1 MLGSQNPDGTWGGPD
16 GLDRLITT
24 CHVTMTLMAVGVAP
38 DSDILTRSLRYLA
51 DLDTERHTTFY
62 WRSGP
67 LLNVR
72 GYERIV
78 QSDIEHIAR
87 FKYRAG
93 GNPNYPAP
101 FFLLKLIRFAEG
113 LSIPI
118 EVGEVV
124 DWIIGEWDCRQC
136 WYDRTSITSMGL
148 ALLAD
153 LDLVADNVMER
164 ACEYLLENFDAKERA
179 RFSDNIVD
187 DAFTVYN
194 LFERYDVL
202 KEIVPRELWAALGEC
217 AKGFVSALSSFSP
230 TPPPFGGSV
239 DSREYATSVLSRA
252 IMAHRL
258 AEDGSLF
265 EAELAVA
272 LTNETLSR
280 ERRAKSAPM
289 TLNSFWGEPRTSPGG
304 FCFVLMPFSPPRR
317 TEIYEDY
324 IAAPL
329 LEQCGISCR
338 RADDIYASSRIME
351 DVWDSIHSADFIVA
365 DLSGRNANVFYE
377 LGLAHA
383 VGTPVILV
391 AESSKDIP
399 FDLKGVRTIIYGDS
413 PRTWKILSE
422 KIVAYAY
429 SITREP

>member
-1 MLGSQNPDGTWGGPD
+1 
-16 GLDRLITT
+16 
-24 CHVTMTLMAVGVAP
+24 MAVGVAP
-38 DSDILTRSLRYLA
+38 DSEILARPLRYLA

-67 LLNVR
+67 LLNVH
-72 GYERIV
+72 GYERTV

-101 FFLLKLIRFAEG
+101 FFLLKLIRFAED
-113 LSIPI
+113 LSTPI
-118 EVGEVV
+118 EIGEVV
-124 DWIIGEWDCRQC
+124 DWIMHEWDGRTC

-148 ALLAD
+148 ALMAD
-153 LDLVADNVMER
+153 LDSVPAEIAER
-164 ACEYLLENFDAKERA
+164 ACEYLLENFNTNGGRGK
-179 RFSDNIVD
+179 FSDNIVD

-202 KEIVPRELWAALGEC
+202 KEAIPPQLWSALGEC
-217 AKGFVSALSSFSP
+217 AKGFVSALDSFTP

-239 DSREYATSVLSRA
+239 DSQEYATSVLSRA

-258 AEDGSLF
+258 AEDGSAF

-272 LTNETLSR
+272 LTNESLSK
-280 ERRAKSAPM
+280 ERRVRNLTTTRNP
-289 TLNSFWGEPRTSPGG
+289 FWGEPRIRPGG
-304 FCFVLMPFSPPRR
+304 FCFVLMPFSPQRR

-324 IAAPL
+324 IVAPL
-329 LEQCGISCR
+329 REQCGISCR

-351 DVWDSIHSADFIVA
+351 DVWDGINAADFIIA

-383 VGTPVILV
+383 VGKPVVLV
-391 AESSKDIP
+391 AEDSRDVP
-399 FDLKGVRTIIYGDS
+399 FDLQGVRTIIYGDS
-413 PRTWKILSE
+413 PRTWQILS
-422 KIVAYAY
+422 KQIVAYAHP
-429 SITREP
+429 IVREL